1 MPIIDCISVYF
12 IQFLKNKFN
21 YIFFLSFFIIKLGAS
36 QDYAY
41 KNYST
46 KDGLA
51 GDHVYHAVQDK
62 EGYLWFA
69 TETGV
74 SRFDGKNFVNY
85 TVNEGLP
92 SNEILKL
99 FVDSKGRVWM
109 MPFANKLCYYYKGKI
124 FNATNDSILNLMQ
137 IKTIVI
143 DIIEDSRNN
152 LIFKEIKNN
161 LIGLSP
167 KNKIYLFQSNS
178 IDFHSIGIGKNKQPQ
193 IFLRNYNSKI
203 IRQKTELYNI
213 IFTKNAIELT
223 KVEQQYDFLCD
234 KTGDALITPSLIIT
248 TNRKKEKLIP
258 TAFIFH
264 LLDQK
269 ESTYSRNA
277 GLNNINL
284 LNDSLIFINT
294 DSGTISYDFLNQ
306 IVINKYL
313 TSENVTN
320 AFSDNEKNI
329 WFTTANHGVYKLCS
343 TDILNFIWKN
353 ENNNFSTITSVGGTD
368 KSVFIG
374 NTRGEFW
381 ALKKN
386 KDLINLKKEM
396 TINFLKGMNQKIKY
410 KQNRLIILDQMSFLI
425 FNKGKF
431 SNIEISDKRYFSIKD
446 FDMSNKDRIFISYH
460 SGACYGDLK
469 IKGNSFQLNKFQYF
483 YNSRTTSITIA
494 DSIVYLGTLSGL
506 KSFDHEGNIIN
517 KLPNLPLLK
526 VSVSNLVY
534 KNGLLWIG
542 TNQNGVICFD
552 GKKIIRNITFQDGL
566 PDNSIRCMYID
577 GSKLIVGTSKGLAE
591 ISFTDLKEIKVIRK
605 YDINDGLV
613 SSVINDLFVLKD
625 TIYVAT
631 EEGLSIITKPKINQ
645 HGECLLNTPI
655 IKVGSK
661 VISGQN
667 INLNPGEDIE
677 FEYVGIS
684 FKSEGDI
691 LYKYRLIGLDTTWK
705 TTNLTDI
712 NFSYLPY
719 GNYHFELMAI
729 NKFGIQSRIINVPFL
744 VKKKLY
750 EETYFRLSLLFL
762 LIIMIWS
769 LYQIRVKRN
778 KLHYTNKLQNAQKIM
793 ELEQEALK
801 AQMNPHFIFNCLNAI
816 QHYIF
821 EKDVMSA
828 NKFISSFAGL
838 IRQALDNS
846 GRKNISLEEE
856 IIFLKSYIEIEQ
868 NRFEDK
874 FYYSIKVEEQL
885 DTISLQIP
893 PMLIQPF
900 VENAINHGLLHKK
913 NEKGNLVID
922 FSKLD
927 DMLKIIISDNGIGRV
942 AAKSFSSYK
951 ELLHVS
957 KGIQLTQS
965 RINKL
970 NDSENNKIRMT
981 IEDKYDTI
989 GNSTGTQVEL
999 FIPLF
1004 CKN

>member
-178 IDFHSIGIGKNKQPQ
+178 IDFYSIGIGKNKQPQ

-381 ALKKN
+381 ALKK
-386 KDLINLKKEM
+386 I
-396 TINFLKGMNQKIKY
+396 
-410 KQNRLIILDQMSFLI
+410 
-425 FNKGKF
+425 
-431 SNIEISDKRYFSIKD
+431 
-446 FDMSNKDRIFISYH
+446 
-460 SGACYGDLK
+460 
-469 IKGNSFQLNKFQYF
+469 
-483 YNSRTTSITIA
+483 RT
-494 DSIVYLGTLSGL
+494 
-506 KSFDHEGNIIN
+506 
-517 KLPNLPLLK
+517 
-526 VSVSNLVY
+526 
-534 KNGLLWIG
+534 
-542 TNQNGVICFD
+542 
-552 GKKIIRNITFQDGL
+552 
-566 PDNSIRCMYID
+566 
-577 GSKLIVGTSKGLAE
+577 
-591 ISFTDLKEIKVIRK
+591 
-605 YDINDGLV
+605 
-613 SSVINDLFVLKD
+613 
-625 TIYVAT
+625 
-631 EEGLSIITKPKINQ
+631 
-645 HGECLLNTPI
+645 
-655 IKVGSK
+655 
-661 VISGQN
+661 
-667 INLNPGEDIE
+667 
-677 FEYVGIS
+677 
-684 FKSEGDI
+684 
-691 LYKYRLIGLDTTWK
+691 
-705 TTNLTDI
+705 
-712 NFSYLPY
+712 
-719 GNYHFELMAI
+719 
-729 NKFGIQSRIINVPFL
+729 
-744 VKKKLY
+744 
-750 EETYFRLSLLFL
+750 
-762 LIIMIWS
+762 
-769 LYQIRVKRN
+769 
-778 KLHYTNKLQNAQKIM
+778 
-793 ELEQEALK
+793 
-801 AQMNPHFIFNCLNAI
+801 
-816 QHYIF
+816 
-821 EKDVMSA
+821 
-828 NKFISSFAGL
+828 
-838 IRQALDNS
+838 
-846 GRKNISLEEE
+846 
-856 IIFLKSYIEIEQ
+856 
-868 NRFEDK
+868 
-874 FYYSIKVEEQL
+874 
-885 DTISLQIP
+885 
-893 PMLIQPF
+893 
-900 VENAINHGLLHKK
+900 
-913 NEKGNLVID
+913 
-922 FSKLD
+922 
-927 DMLKIIISDNGIGRV
+927 
-942 AAKSFSSYK
+942 
-951 ELLHVS
+951 
-957 KGIQLTQS
+957 
-965 RINKL
+965 
-970 NDSENNKIRMT
+970 
-981 IEDKYDTI
+981 
-989 GNSTGTQVEL
+989 
-999 FIPLF
+999 
-1004 CKN
+1004 

>member
-1 MPIIDCISVYF
+1 MPIIDYISIHF
-12 IQFLKNKFN
+12 IQFLKNRFN
-21 YIFFLSFFIIKLGAS
+21 YIFFLSFFIIKLGTS
-36 QDYAY
+36 QEYAY

-46 KDGLA
+46 KEGLA
-51 GDHVYHAVQDK
+51 GNHVYHALQDK

-85 TVNEGLP
+85 SVNEGLP

-109 MPFANKLCYYYKGKI
+109 MPFANKLCYYYHGKI
-124 FNATNDSILNLMQ
+124 FNANNDSILKSMQ
-137 IKTIVI
+137 IKTFVI
-143 DIIEDSRNN
+143 DMIEDSSKN
-152 LIFKEIKNN
+152 LIFKEIKNS

-167 KNKIYLFQSNS
+167 ENKIYLFQSNN
-178 IDFHSIGIGKNKQPQ
+178 IDFYSIGIGKNKQPQ
-193 IFLRNYNSKI
+193 IFIRDYDRKI
-203 IRQKTELYNI
+203 IQQRTELYNI
-213 IFTKNAIELT
+213 IFTKNTIELT
-223 KVEQQYDFLCD
+223 KVKQQYDFLCD
-234 KTGDALITPSLIIT
+234 KTGDALITPNLTIT
-248 TNRKKEKLIP
+248 TNRKKEKSIP

-269 ESTYSRNA
+269 ESTYSRNI

-284 LNDSLIFINT
+284 LNDSLVFINT
-294 DSGTISYDFLNQ
+294 DSGTISYDFINQ
-306 IVINKYL
+306 RVINKYL
-313 TSENVTN
+313 TSENVTY
-320 AFSDNEKNI
+320 AFYDNEKNI
-329 WFTTANHGVYKLCS
+329 WFTTLNHGVYKLYS
-343 TDILNFIWKN
+343 TDILNFIFKN
-353 ENNNFSTITSVGGTD
+353 EYNKISSITSVGGTD
-368 KSVFIG
+368 KSLYIG
-374 NTRGEFW
+374 NTKGEFW
-381 ALKKN
+381 AIKKN
-386 KDLINLKKEM
+386 KELINFKKEM

-410 KQNRLIILDQMSFLI
+410 KQHRLIILDQMSLLI
-425 FNKGKF
+425 YNKGKF
-431 SNIEISDKRYFSIKD
+431 SNVEISDKRYFSIKD
-446 FDMSNKDRIFISYH
+446 FDMSNKGRIFISYH
-460 SGACYGDLK
+460 TGACYGDLK
-469 IKGNSFQLNKFQYF
+469 IKGNNFQLSKFQYF
-483 YNSRTTSITIA
+483 YTTRTTSISIA
-494 DSIVYLGTLSGL
+494 DSIIYLGTLSGL
-506 KSFDHEGNIIN
+506 KSFDHEGKILN

-526 VSVSNLVY
+526 VSISNLVF

-577 GSKLIVGTSKGLAE
+577 GSRIIVGTSKGFAE
-591 ISFTDLKEIKVIRK
+591 VSFTDINEIKVIRK

-613 SSVINDLFVLKD
+613 SNVINDLFVLKD

-645 HGECLLNTPI
+645 FGDCLLSTPI
-655 IKVGSK
+655 IKVDSK
-661 VISGQN
+661 VITGQN
-667 INLNPGEDIE
+667 IDINPGENIE

-684 FKSEGDI
+684 YKSEGDI
-691 LYKYRLIGLDTTWK
+691 SYKYRLIGVDTIWK
-705 TTNLTDI
+705 TTHQNEI

-719 GNYHFELMAI
+719 GIYQFELMAI
-729 NKFGIQSRIINVPFL
+729 NKFGIQSRMINIPFT
-744 VKKKLY
+744 VKKKFY
-750 EETYFRLSLLFL
+750 EENYFRLSLVFL
-762 LIIMIWS
+762 LILFIIFFNH
-769 LYQIRVKRN
+769 LNTKRKN
-778 KLHYTNKLQNAQKIM
+778 RIYTKKIENAQKIM

-816 QHYIF
+816 QHYII

-828 NKFISSFAGL
+828 NKFITSFAGL

-846 GRKNISLEEE
+846 GRKYISLEDE

-868 NRFEDK
+868 DRFESK
-874 FYYSIKVEEQL
+874 FNYSIKVEKQL

-913 NEKGNLVID
+913 NEKGNLLID
-922 FSKLD
+922 FSKID
-927 DMLKIIISDNGIGRV
+927 NMLKIIISDNGIGRV
-942 AAKSFSSYK
+942 AAKHFSSYK
-951 ELLHVS
+951 ELLHDS

-970 NDSENNKIRMT
+970 NYSENKKIRLN

-999 FIPLF
+999 IIPLIF
-1004 CKN
+1004 IN

>member
-21 YIFFLSFFIIKLGAS
+21 YIFFLSFFIFKLGAS
-36 QDYAY
+36 QEYAY

-51 GDHVYHAVQDK
+51 GNHVYHSVQDK

-74 SRFDGKNFVNY
+74 SRFDGKTFVNY
-85 TVNEGLP
+85 TVKEGLP

-109 MPFANKLCYYYKGKI
+109 MPFANELCYYYKGKI
-124 FNATNDSILNLMQ
+124 FNTTNDSLLKSMQ
-137 IKTIVI
+137 IKTFVI
-143 DIIEDSRNN
+143 DIIEDSCNN
-152 LIFKEIKNN
+152 IIFAEIKNN
-161 LIGLSP
+161 LIALSP
-167 KNKIYLFQSNS
+167 NQKVYYSKQIKAEFYAL
-178 IDFHSIGIGKNKQPQ
+178 GIGEGQQAQ
-193 IFLRNYNSKI
+193 IFINISETINI
-203 IRQKTELYNI
+203 KTLLFNI
-213 IFTKNAIELT
+213 NISNDSIELVQA
-223 KVEQQYDFLCD
+223 KKQYNFFCD
-234 KTGDALITPSLIIT
+234 KISDVFISPNLIIT
-248 TNRKKEKLIP
+248 NNREKIFSIP
-258 TAFIFH
+258 TALKFH
-264 LLDQK
+264 LPGSK
-269 ESTYSRNA
+269 EMEMPRN
-277 GLNNINL
+277 GVYNNLNVK
-284 LNDSLIFINT
+284 NDSIVLINSQ
-294 DSGTISYDFLNQ
+294 SGTKEYN
-306 IVINKYL
+306 YL
-313 TSENVTN
+313 HQKLCNEYLKNENVTN
-320 AFSDNEKNI
+320 CLSDNEKNL
-329 WFTTANHGVYKLCS
+329 WFTTSNHGVFKLYS
-343 TDILNFIWKN
+343 TDILNFKWKSQSDYYLPIN
-353 ENNNFSTITSVGGTD
+353 SVGGFD
-368 KSVFIG
+368 KAVFWG
-374 NTRGEFW
+374 NASGDFFR
-381 ALKKN
+381 
-386 KDLINLKKEM
+386 LINYKGKIKFKKEM
-396 TINFLKGMNQKIKY
+396 TVDFLKGTNQKIKY
-410 KQNRLIILDQMSFLI
+410 RQNKLFIFDQMTLSVFENGHISRIKILDK
-425 FNKGKF
+425 N
-431 SNIEISDKRYFSIKD
+431 YFSIKD
-446 FDMSNKDRIFISYH
+446 FDVSSKGRFFFSYH
-460 SGACYGDLK
+460 SGACYIDM
-469 IKGNSFQLNKFQYF
+469 IKKGTAFQLSKYHIFYKF
-483 YNSRTTSITIA
+483 RTTSITIL
-494 DSIVYLGTLSGL
+494 DSIIYLGTLSGL
-506 KSFDHEGNIIN
+506 KSFDHEGKIIN

-526 VSVSNLVY
+526 VSVSNLVF

-577 GSKLIVGTSKGLAE
+577 GSKLIVGTNKGIAE
-591 ISFTDLKEIKVIRK
+591 ISFTDLNEIKVIRK

-613 SSVINDLFVLKD
+613 SNVINDLFVLKD

-705 TTNLTDI
+705 TTHLTDI
-712 NFSYLPY
+712 DFSYLPY

-744 VKKKLY
+744 VKKKLH
-750 EETYFRLSLLFL
+750 EETYFRLSLLLL
-762 LIIMIWS
+762 LILLIS
-769 LYQIRVKRN
+769 FLNHIRAKRN
-778 KLHYTNKLQNAQKIM
+778 KKIYTKKNENARKIM

-816 QHYIF
+816 QHYII

-885 DTISLQIP
+885 DITSLQIP

-900 VENAINHGLLHKK
+900 VENAINHGLLNKK